1 MDDVSVVQL
10 GNPLQTSLEY
20 LLSGLHR
27 DLLLDKAQEVVGEV
41 FVHKYALARDGVPR

>member
-10 GNPLQTSLEY
+10 DNPLQTSLEY

-27 DLLLDKAQEVVGEV
+27 DLLLDKAQEVVGQV
-41 FVHKYALARDGVPR
+41 FVHKYVLARDGVPW